1 MSSPRQT
8 NTSPSSRFRGV
19 TFPPSS
25 PSIRSIRSDEFRDPE
40 SVEGS
45 VLIESK
51 DMDSIDGE
59 ATKLDFSTVDY
70 ENIASTLTEVNPFR
84 KYKDVNHDLML
95 MLEITDKGEINY
107 KNMQLRELLDYVNRE
122 AKAID
127 RQNGGY
133 GVGRTAALR
142 QRSVKSMLSLTS
154 RLSTGNSAQ
163 NLVSLVNPAS
173 VTGGGSSSGSD
184 AQQGQAEQIQS
195 GTTPPEDYVS
205 AVNPLRIRDLRKL
218 DVNDFD
224 EASTAN
230 SSTLLVRWHAL
241 LFCFEPIRA
250 IVMSTKLI
258 WIVPNGADSL
268 LELVQEHMMQWVE
281 ACNSDHAMTGG
292 KDSSNHSTN
301 DINNGAH
308 AEDDKPPF
316 EAHALDALF
325 TTVTSLQD
333 QEYKRINSDIQ
344 LILGQFKQKGCILSI
359 DAQEKMRSLKNR
371 VSRMLQRLGSYRS
384 ALEDAVDDDEEM
396 ALMNLSILH
405 HQPKYYSYP
414 LHSNI
419 LGTHE
424 EMEGLLESYLQR
436 YMTTCAKLEYLR
448 AQMQSAEDLVYLRL
462 DTSRNQL
469 LVVNTMFG
477 ILACC
482 IAIASYVTGAFGMNL
497 DNVNTLQNQ
506 QHLFV
511 IVFVCSFSF
520 LIVMFVSVVYYLR
533 QRSVLPS
540 EVSKVY

>member
-1 MSSPRQT
+1 MASPRKTLQ
-8 NTSPSSRFRGV
+8 SPSTRFRGN
-19 TFPPSS
+19 TFPPPSSS
-25 PSIRSIRSDEFRDPE
+25 PSLRSTRSDEFRDPE
-40 SVEGS
+40 SLEGS
-45 VLIESK
+45 ALIESK
-51 DMDSIDGE
+51 DADSVDE
-59 ATKLDFSTVDY
+59 TTKLDFSAVDY
-70 ENIASTLTEVNPFR
+70 ENIASTLIEVNPFR
-84 KYKDVNHDLML
+84 KYKDVNHDMML
-95 MLEITDKGEINY
+95 MLEITDKGDINY
-107 KNMQLRELLDYVNRE
+107 KNMQLRELLEYVNRE
-122 AKAID
+122 AKVID
-127 RQNGGY
+127 KENGGY
-133 GVGRTAALR
+133 GVGRTAAFR
-142 QRSVKSMLSLTS
+142 QRSVKSILSLTS

-163 NLVSLVNPAS
+163 NLVSL
-173 VTGGGSSSGSD
+173 
-184 AQQGQAEQIQS
+184 GQPEQALP

-224 EASTAN
+224 EASTGN

-250 IVMSTKLI
+250 IVMSHKLI

-281 ACNSDHAMTGG
+281 ACNDDHAMPEG
-292 KDSSNHSTN
+292 KDSN
-301 DINNGAH
+301 NNGKGESQSPVPSSQT
-308 AEDDKPPF
+308 EDDLPRF
-316 EAHALDALF
+316 EVHALDALF

-333 QEYKRINSDIQ
+333 QEYKRINGDIQ

-482 IAIASYVTGAFGMNL
+482 IAIAAYVTGAFGMNL
-497 DNVNTLQNQ
+497 DNVQTLQHQ

-511 IVFVCSFSF
+511 IVFACSFCF

-533 QRSVLPS
+533 QRNVLPS